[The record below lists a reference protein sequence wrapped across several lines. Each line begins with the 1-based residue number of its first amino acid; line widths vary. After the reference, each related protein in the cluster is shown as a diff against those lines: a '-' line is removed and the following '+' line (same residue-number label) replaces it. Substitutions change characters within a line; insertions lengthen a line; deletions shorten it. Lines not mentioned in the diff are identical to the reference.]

1 MREPL
6 SSSGLGPVFQGG
18 GCDGLLPVDVCMRVW
33 WPLLCQAAGDELVG
47 VANSQT
53 CVKLVLP
60 PASVSSWHR
69 LAPEGERC
77 AAPPQP
83 LVFYCVLFVCFAVI
97 LVPCVRE
104 INYPFVTFT
113 YAVPFICPT
122 MSRVVTVLIALLLP
136 FSLEFLCFSTDCFDN
151 ATLKVTNS
159 DFTQKLWLR
168 APHRPWAPGHVP
180 GVPVR

>member
-1 MREPL
+1 
-6 SSSGLGPVFQGG
+6 
-18 GCDGLLPVDVCMRVW
+18 MRVW

-60 PASVSSWHR
+60 PASVSSSHR

-83 LVFYCVLFVCFAVI
+83 LVFYCVLFVCFAVV

-113 YAVPFICPT
+113 CAVPFICPT
-122 MSRVVTVLIALLLP
+122 MSRVVTNVGARL
-136 FSLEFLCFSTDCFDN
+136 
-151 ATLKVTNS
+151 V
-159 DFTQKLWLR
+159 
-168 APHRPWAPGHVP
+168 
-180 GVPVR
+180 VRVR